1 MKVILIEDVDK
12 LGKAGEVVDVKG
24 GYGRNYLLPRGIA
37 IDANEE
43 NMANWQEQMAQR
55 EEEERQRRE
64 NAENIK
70 DQLEKVTIELEAKSG
85 EDGKLFGSITN
96 ADIADAL
103 AEVHGINIERRRIE
117 LESNIRQTGIT
128 TVDVRVYPEVVA
140 QLKVNVSPRE
150 D

>member
-1 MKVILIEDVDK
+1 MKVILIEDVEK
-12 LGKAGEVVDVKG
+12 LGQAGEVVEVKG
-24 GYGRNYLLPRGIA
+24 GYGRNFLLPRGIA
-37 IDANEE
+37 IEANEE

-64 NAENIK
+64 NAENVKEEI
-70 DQLEKVTIELEAKSG
+70 EAVTIELEAKSG

-103 AEVHGINIERRRIE
+103 AEVHGINIERRKIE
-117 LESNIRQTGIT
+117 LDSNIRKVGLTK
-128 TVDVRVYPEVVA
+128 VDVRVYPEVVA
-140 QLKVNVSPRE
+140 ELKVNISPRE